1 MPTFYNQNAG
11 TNKFKSKNDL
21 QAAKRQKVPLTF
33 LNPTTEEKSPE
44 KSKSKSCL
52 DLENMLSRN
61 YFQAKTSIKVPLT
74 FLNSSKENHQKNRYQ
89 NRVWIWKNMLI
100 KKLIPSQMG
109 KSSVK
114 AEKSKLSLDLEN
126 SVNQEMTFKPKRQKV
141 RLAFL
146 STYSE
151 LSNK

>member
-114 AEKSKLSLDLEN
+114 AEKFCESRNDFQAETSKSSFSFFVYRKITEK
-126 SVNQEMTFKPKRQKV
+126 SKE
-141 RLAFL
+141 
-146 STYSE
+146 
-151 LSNK
+151 